1 MRALVYKLSD
11 GRVVRTLAEAREAK
25 EQGLTYKEQLIP
37 YDLDAEREVEKRAK
51 SEQFDL
57 SFPKDT

>member
-1 MRALVYKLSD
+1 MRALIYKLSD
-11 GRVVRTLAEAREAK
+11 GRVVKTLAEAREAK

-37 YDLDAEREVEKRAK
+37 YNLEAERKAEKEAE

-57 SFPKDT
+57 SF